1 MPVHVGA
8 NSLKNP
14 HHIIILQFSEVV
26 KGHANYVCT
35 LFFKGNQLLFL
46 LVQGLQKDSLV
57 QACVGMN
64 LSTFASVTY
73 STQIYLNFLCRID
86 NEISPCYMYHI
97 FFSKWMWHPVLR
109 ALES

>member
-35 LFFKGNQLLFL
+35 LFKGNQLLFFISTRITEGQPSTGLCWNELEFEFEVREL
-46 LVQGLQKDSLV
+46 L
-57 QACVGMN
+57 
-64 LSTFASVTY
+64 
-73 STQIYLNFLCRID
+73 
-86 NEISPCYMYHI
+86 
-97 FFSKWMWHPVLR
+97 LR
-109 ALES
+109 V